1 MSSLNSSPRKVFT
14 PIILFITTAII
25 AFVLLVVSLVIWVAE
40 MIKSGSIAALIVGGL
55 FLVISLLIYMTAARK
70 SLDYLRDRL
79 DTIYDVA
86 YAAQRGY
93 RATIRFFS
101 SFFSDFSSH

>member
-55 FLVISLLIYMTAARK
+55 FLVVSLLIYMTAARK
-70 SLDYLRDRL
+70 SMDYLRDRL
-79 DTIYDVA
+79 DTIYNVA

>member
-40 MIKSGSIAALIVGGL
+40 MINSGSIAAIIVGGL
-55 FLVISLLIYMTAARK
+55 FLVVSLLIYMTAARK
-70 SLDYLRDRL
+70 SMDYLRDRL
-79 DTIYDVA
+79 DTIYNVA

>member
-55 FLVISLLIYMTAARK
+55 FLVVSLLIYMTAARK
-70 SLDYLRDRL
+70 SMDYLRDRL